1 MMQGCFVFL
10 LQVLNQSLATTMKTM
25 VKMALSGSF
34 TSLVFT
40 ANGGMST
47 EIKQFY
53 SWLSQL
59 LCEKS
64 DVSLIR
70 VHVLNSK
77 KVLVSFKHP
86 LLM

>member
-1 MMQGCFVFL
+1 MFCPF
-10 LQVLNQSLATTMKTM
+10 ATSSAPIT
-25 VKMALSGSF
+25 SNNNENNSENGSF

-40 ANGGMST
+40 TNGGIST